1 MKQQYYFAELD
12 ISAQERAVENNK
24 DWVLDEDWYEDTIN
38 LFRELGVDIDA
49 FNLFSYNLSFE
60 LTQSI
65 EQVCENIINEI
76 GFDWAEMCQ
85 NYLDSVDAQLA
96 LEPID
101 QDMLDDM
108 EALFLKD
115 LELDI
120 LGWLNKEYMELTEF
134 SRVAEFL
141 EDFGLLFDKEGNK
154 INEDE

>member
-24 DWVLDEDWYEDTIN
+24 EWALDEDWYEDTID
-38 LFRELGVDIDA
+38 LFRDLGVDIDA

-134 SRVAEFL
+134 SRVAEYL